1 MVNPTEDPGM
11 FRAAIDHMV
20 SLWCMARGVP
30 PGEEVTVSAV
40 EEDDVLTLVIG
51 VGDDAGATVRT
62 EHGSGEVP
70 PLRELADLSDLSGPS
85 MPFGVLVIGHSGQES
100 GPAGPDAA
108 PGPDDRSFW
117 PADVLW
123 TGNGGPR

>member
-20 SLWCMARGVP
+20 SLWCLARGVP

-40 EEDDVLTLVIG
+40 EDDDVLTLVIG

-70 PLRELADLSDLSGPS
+70 PLRELADLSGS
-85 MPFGVLVIGHSGQES
+85 MPFGVLVIQGRPGQES
-100 GPAGPDAA
+100 GHDGHDAA

-123 TGNGGPR
+123 RTGNGGPR

>member
-1 MVNPTEDPGM
+1 MINPTDDPGM

-20 SLWCMARGVP
+20 TLWCLARGVAD
-30 PGEEVTVSAV
+30 GEEVTVSAV
-40 EEDDVLTLVIG
+40 EDDDVLTLVIG

-62 EHGSGEVP
+62 EYGSGEVP
-70 PLRELADLSDLSGPS
+70 PLRELVAMGES
-85 MPFGVLVIGHSGQES
+85 MPFGVLVIGHEGQES
-100 GPAGPDAA
+100 GHDG

-123 TGNGGPR
+123 RTGNGGPR

>member
-51 VGDDAGATVRT
+51 VGDDAGVTVRT

-70 PLRELADLSDLSGPS
+70 PLRELADLSGPS
-85 MPFGVLVIGHSGQES
+85 MPFGVLVIQGRAGQES
-100 GPAGPDAA
+100 GPAGHDA

-123 TGNGGPR
+123 TGNGDPR